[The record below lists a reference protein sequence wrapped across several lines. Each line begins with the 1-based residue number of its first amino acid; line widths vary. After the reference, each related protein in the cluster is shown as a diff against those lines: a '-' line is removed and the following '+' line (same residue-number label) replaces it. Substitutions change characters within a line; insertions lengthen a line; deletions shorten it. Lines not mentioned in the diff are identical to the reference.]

1 MSDHNTPRRHNWL
14 QSRPYLA
21 DTCAAVLMAIA
32 LFLILFL

>member
-1 MSDHNTPRRHNWL
+1 MSDYNAPRRRYWL

-32 LFLILFL
+32 LLLILFL